1 MKLFNRISTTVFS
14 VILGMALIYTSAA
27 RAGHDTETDSND
39 VILAGYD
46 AVAYFT
52 EGKPVEGSSKYTA
65 VYNGAIYQFSSRGNR
80 DAFKEDPARYAPQ
93 YGGFCAYG
101 MTFGKKFEVDGKAF
115 EVVDG
120 KLYVNK
126 NKRVYKTWAKE
137 IPNNIAQ
144 ADGQWPRVEH
154 TPAADL

>member
-80 DAFKEDPARYAPQ
+80 DAF
-93 YGGFCAYG
+93 
-101 MTFGKKFEVDGKAF
+101 
-115 EVVDG
+115 
-120 KLYVNK
+120 
-126 NKRVYKTWAKE
+126 
-137 IPNNIAQ
+137 
-144 ADGQWPRVEH
+144 
-154 TPAADL
+154 